1 MTTTSLTWK
10 HCDATLALEQLD
22 LDFLIQEKNKPRIF
36 KPLLFDSSDCYVWP
50 NLFPKI
56 IP

>member
-1 MTTTSLTWK
+1 MTKTSLTWK

-50 NLFPKI
+50 NLFPKV